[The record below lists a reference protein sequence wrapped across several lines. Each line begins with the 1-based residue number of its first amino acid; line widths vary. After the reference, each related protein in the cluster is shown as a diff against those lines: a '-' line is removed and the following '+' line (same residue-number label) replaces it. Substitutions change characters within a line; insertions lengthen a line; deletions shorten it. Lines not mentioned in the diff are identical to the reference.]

1 MNTAQWIKTL
11 IGQKERTAIP
21 IMTHPGIELIGKRIV
36 DAVTD
41 GETHFRAVE
50 ALARHFPR
58 TAASTTIMDLTVE
71 AEAFGANLHMSP
83 DDIPSI
89 EGRLISD
96 YTGIKALQ
104 IPTLDE
110 KRIPQ
115 YLKADELAAK
125 QLDIPVFAGCIGPFS
140 LAGRLYDMTEIMMAI
155 YIEPDAMQLL
165 LEKCTEFLLNY
176 CRAIKRT
183 GVAGVIMAEPAAGLL
198 SDEDCRTFSSIHIR
212 RIVEAVQDESF
223 AVILHNCGNTGHCT
237 QAMLAVGASG
247 YHFGNKADMVEA
259 LQSCPADV
267 LVMGNIDPVGVFKQ
281 GTPEQVYAET
291 SSLLER
297 TAVFPNFVL
306 STGCDVPPRIPVENI
321 EAFYQAL
328 AQFNR

>member
-11 IGQKERTAIP
+11 IGQKGRTAIP
-21 IMTHPGIELIGKRIV
+21 IMTHPGIELIDKRIV

-50 ALARHFPR
+50 ALARHFPQ
-58 TAASTTIMDLTVE
+58 AVASTTIMDLTVE
-71 AEAFGANLHMSP
+71 AEAFGAGLHMSP
-83 DDIPSI
+83 DDIPSV

-96 YTGIKALQ
+96 CAGIKALQ
-104 IPTLDE
+104 IPELDE

-155 YIEPDAMQLL
+155 YIEPEAMQLL
-165 LEKCTEFLLNY
+165 LEKCTEFLLRY

-198 SDEDCRTFSSIHIR
+198 SNEDCMTYSSVYVRQII
-212 RIVEAVQDESF
+212 EKVQDEHF
-223 AVILHNCGNTGHCT
+223 AVILHNCGNSGQCTEATVATG
-237 QAMLAVGASG
+237 AKG
-247 YHFGNKADMVEA
+247 YHFGNRIDMVEA
-259 LQSCPADV
+259 LKGCPSHM
-267 LVMGNIDPVGVFKQ
+267 LVMGNIDPVGVLKMSSAS
-281 GTPEQVYAET
+281 QVAAQVAE
-291 SSLLER
+291 LLQR
-297 TAVFPNFVL
+297 TAGYPNFVL
-306 STGCDVPPRIPVENI
+306 STGCDVPPGVPMENI
-321 EAFYQAL
+321 TAFYAALQGTQA
-328 AQFNR
+328 

>member
-96 YTGIKALQ
+96 YAGIKALQ
-104 IPTLDE
+104 LPTLDE

-165 LEKCTEFLLNY
+165 LEKCTEFLLN
-176 CRAIKRT
+176 
-183 GVAGVIMAEPAAGLL
+183 
-198 SDEDCRTFSSIHIR
+198 
-212 RIVEAVQDESF
+212 
-223 AVILHNCGNTGHCT
+223 
-237 QAMLAVGASG
+237 
-247 YHFGNKADMVEA
+247 
-259 LQSCPADV
+259 
-267 LVMGNIDPVGVFKQ
+267 
-281 GTPEQVYAET
+281 
-291 SSLLER
+291 
-297 TAVFPNFVL
+297 
-306 STGCDVPPRIPVENI
+306 
-321 EAFYQAL
+321 
-328 AQFNR
+328 